1 MRSHLT
7 KFAVLGLTTVLLAGC
22 ANNGLLSKNPFKRN
36 KVEATQRNM
45 PAPKIGV
52 NSYLWRASLE
62 TLNFMP
68 MSDIDP
74 FGGVILTEWYSNPE
88 APQERLK
95 VNVYILDTQLR
106 ADALKVGVFK
116 QVQGANGWQD
126 APVDADTGRTIEN
139 AILTRARELYIAS
152 N

>member
-1 MRSHLT
+1 MSSGLT
-7 KFAVLGLTTVLLAGC
+7 KITAAAFTAVLLAGC
-22 ANNGLLSKNPFKRN
+22 ANNGLFKRS
-36 KVEATQRNM
+36 ATKTASARTM
-45 PAPKIGV
+45 AAPKIGV
-52 NSYLWRASLE
+52 NKYLWRASLE

-74 FGGVILTEWYSNPE
+74 FGGVILTEWHSNPE
-88 APQERLK
+88 APNERLK

-106 ADALKVGVFK
+106 ADALKVGVFR
-116 QVQGANGWQD
+116 QVKNGASWQD
-126 APVDADTGRTIEN
+126 APVDADTGRALEN

>member
-1 MRSHLT
+1 MSSGLT
-7 KFAVLGLTTVLLAGC
+7 KIIAAGLTASLLAGC
-22 ANNGLLSKNPFKRN
+22 ANNGLFSRKSKDTTASRSM
-36 KVEATQRNM
+36 A
-45 PAPKIGV
+45 APKIGV
-52 NSYLWRASLE
+52 NKYLWRASLE

-74 FGGVILTEWYSNPE
+74 FGGVILTEWNSNAE
-88 APQERLK
+88 APNERLK

-106 ADALKVGVFK
+106 ADALKVGVFR
-116 QVQGANGWQD
+116 QVKTGGTWQD
-126 APVDADTGRTIEN
+126 APVDADTGRTLEN

>member
-1 MRSHLT
+1 MSSGLT
-7 KFAVLGLTTVLLAGC
+7 KIVAAALTATLLAGC
-22 ANNGLLSKNPFKRN
+22 ANNGIFKR
-36 KVEATQRNM
+36 KAKDTVSSRTMA
-45 PAPKIGV
+45 APKIGV
-52 NSYLWRASLE
+52 NKYLWRASLE

-74 FGGVILTEWYSNPE
+74 FGGVILTEWHSNAE
-88 APQERLK
+88 APNERLK